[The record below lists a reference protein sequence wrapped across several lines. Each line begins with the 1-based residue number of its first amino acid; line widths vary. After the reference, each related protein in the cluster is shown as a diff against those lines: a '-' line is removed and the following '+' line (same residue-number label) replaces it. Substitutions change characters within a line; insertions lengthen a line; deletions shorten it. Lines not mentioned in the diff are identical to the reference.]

1 MKIKNICLLVALTFS
16 FSGGVFASQPISKG
30 DSDVLIKSQPYEKG
44 RRAGV
49 VRTPSRTV
57 VRTPTRTVVRTPA
70 RAVVR
75 TPAVVAAPVVAAPVV
90 RTPAVVAAPVVAAPV
105 VAAPVVVAPR
115 RGVVV
120 RPRRY

>member
-16 FSGGVFASQPISKG
+16 FSGGVFASQPISRG
-30 DSDVLIKSQPYEKG
+30 DSDLLTKSQPYEKG
-44 RRAGV
+44 RRVV

-75 TPAVVAAPVVAAPVV
+75 TPAVVAAPVVVTPAPVV
-90 RTPAVVAAPVVAAPV
+90 VRPVPV